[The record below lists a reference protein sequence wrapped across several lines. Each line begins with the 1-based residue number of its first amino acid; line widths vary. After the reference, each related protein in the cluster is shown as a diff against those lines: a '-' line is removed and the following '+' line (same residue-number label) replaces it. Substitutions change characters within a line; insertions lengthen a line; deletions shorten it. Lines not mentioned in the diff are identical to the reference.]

1 MRTRHAHGAI
11 LVGMALIIGLSSTT
25 TAAAQA
31 AGGSAAKQPV
41 VRSTDTGADMFRG
54 YCAPCH
60 GMKGVGDGPAAAALK
75 TKPADLT
82 RLAANNKGQYP
93 SERVAMVLQFGVAVP
108 AHGSTDMP
116 TWGYTFRAMGDEA
129 SVTDRVMAISRYLQS
144 IQVK

>member
-1 MRTRHAHGAI
+1 MSKPHANRAI
-11 LVGMALIIGLSSTT
+11 LSMALFIGLSM
-25 TAAAQA
+25 AVPAHAQG
-31 AGGSAAKQPV
+31 AGGSAAKGQ
-41 VRSTDTGADMFRG
+41 VRAGNAGEEMFRG
-54 YCAPCH
+54 YCSPCH

-93 SERVAMVLQFGVAVP
+93 SERVAMVLQFGVAVS

-116 TWGYTFRAMGDEA
+116 TWGTTFRAMGDEA
-129 SVTDRVMAISRYLQS
+129 SVADRVMTLSRYLQS